1 LAATT
6 HHCTPVFR
14 FEVERRKWNRLEG
27 AWKRSAHRSKN
38 WGLTPLRKLA
48 RYANSGE
55 GFSSGASGRAL
66 ASPVADSSDEKE
78 EEVAPAH
85 TILHSADYI
94 LNNEEEATVI
104 QLDVVISES
113 EAGARFRREEAEAV
127 RAVRAY
133 EAAQKEAVVRRVKQE
148 VVDLDSE

>member
-27 AWKRSAHRSKN
+27 ARKRSAHRPKN

-94 LNNEEEATVI
+94 LNNEAEVMAI

-113 EAGARFRREEAEAV
+113 EAGARFRREPSMTCSCT
-127 RAVRAY
+127 RRRRRRRPS
-133 EAAQKEAVVRRVKQE
+133 AA
-148 VVDLDSE
+148 

>member
-6 HHCTPVFR
+6 HHRPPPVFR
-14 FEVERRKWNRLEG
+14 SEAERHKWNRSEG
-27 AWKRSAHRSKN
+27 ARKRSAHRSTN
-38 WGLTPLRKLA
+38 WGLTPPRKLA

-94 LNNEEEATVI
+94 LNNEEEAMVI
-104 QLDVVISES
+104 Q
-113 EAGARFRREEAEAV
+113 
-127 RAVRAY
+127 
-133 EAAQKEAVVRRVKQE
+133 
-148 VVDLDSE
+148 